1 MASLEAFTER
11 LDKPFELEFDMDDSD
26 DDIFQQAGRH
36 VELRQQIVLIISC
49 FILTFTGCGVNFAFG
64 VYEEVYESSGGPF
77 RDASPGAISLTGTL
91 AASLMTLGA
100 PIASSWCTKYGA
112 RSVLFVGGGL
122 FAISGIAASFGEKLW
137 HFQFSQGFLQGCAA
151 CLIYIPAVTVSPRYF
166 DKRRSLAMGII
177 TSGTGF
183 GGMIWAPCIR
193 YLISLFGYRKA
204 VGMTGVI
211 AGSIVISAACALG
224 IVKKAPNKAS
234 KARYNQEFDDGEQR
248 PLSKEDLIFSLGFVS
263 HGLGTCLQAAA
274 YMIPV
279 YFMSSFAR
287 TRGYSRTAG
296 ANIIALSDGFNSGG
310 KILIGYY
317 ADQLGSLNALVLS
330 TLISAIVTFVF
341 CYLSNSDTDNDIQQV
356 LIVLYA
362 CVYGAAAGAYV
373 SLFPTALLESF
384 RPVDFAKVSGLLY
397 MIRGLG
403 TLVGTPLGGTMVRY
417 GADSTRYSSF
427 DRTFL
432 LVGFLLLGATA
443 CAACARSLRR

>member
-26 DDIFQQAGRH
+26 DAIFQQAGRH

-211 AGSIVISAACALG
+211 AGSIVIFAACALG

-234 KARYNQEFDDGEQR
+234 KTRYNQEFDDGEQR

-373 SLFPTALLESF
+373 SLFPTALLENF

>member
-1 MASLEAFTER
+1 MTCPGAFAEQ
-11 LDKPFELEFDMDDSD
+11 LDKPFELEFDMVDSD
-26 DDIFQQAGRH
+26 DAIFQQAGRH
-36 VELRQQIVLIISC
+36 IELRQQIVLIISC

-64 VYEEVYESSGGPF
+64 VYEEIYESAGGPF
-77 RDASPGAISLTGTL
+77 RDASPGAISLIGTL

-112 RSVLFVGGGL
+112 RSVLLVGGGL
-122 FAISGIAASFGEKLW
+122 FAISGIAASFGTKLW
-137 HFQFSQGFLQGCAA
+137 HFQLSQGFLQGCAS
-151 CLIYIPAVTVSPRYF
+151 CLIYIPAVIVSPRYF

-183 GGMIWAPCIR
+183 GGMIWAPCLR
-193 YLISLFGYRKA
+193 YLVSLFGYRKA
-204 VGMTGVI
+204 IRMTGVI
-211 AGSIVISAACALG
+211 AGSIVTFAACALG

-234 KARYNQEFDDGEQR
+234 KTRDNQEFHDGEQVA
-248 PLSKEDLIFSLGFVS
+248 LSKEDLIFSLGFVS

-274 YMIPV
+274 YMTPV

-317 ADQLGSLNALVLS
+317 ADRLGSLNALVLS
-330 TLISAIVTFVF
+330 TFISAVATFAF
-341 CYLSNSDTDNDIQQV
+341 CYVSNSDMNDDIQQV

-362 CVYGAAAGAYV
+362 CVYGAAAGGYV
-373 SLFPTALLESF
+373 SLFPTALLEQF

-403 TLVGTPLGGTMVRY
+403 TLVGTPLGGTMVQY

-427 DRTFL
+427 DKTFL
-432 LVGFLLLGATA
+432 LVAFLLLGATA
-443 CAACARSLRR
+443 CAAWARSLRL